1 MRVIAGRHRG
11 LTLASVGKGDQAAHL
26 RPTTDR
32 VRENLFNILVK
43 YGQPKGRVLDLF
55 AGTGG
60 LGIEA
65 LSRGAESAVFVDNGR
80 RALDLLKHNIGLL
93 RREGD
98 AVVIAIDTASLP
110 VNKGAACD
118 LILLDPPYGKNL
130 GAPALTRARENGWIA
145 EGAIIAWE
153 DECAQE
159 PPHGFDLLDHRTYGN
174 STLTFLENSNR

>member
-65 LSRGAESAVFVDNGR
+65 LSRGAERV
-80 RALDLLKHNIGLL
+80 
-93 RREGD
+93 
-98 AVVIAIDTASLP
+98 
-110 VNKGAACD
+110 
-118 LILLDPPYGKNL
+118 PYL
-130 GAPALTRARENGWIA
+130 
-145 EGAIIAWE
+145 
-153 DECAQE
+153 
-159 PPHGFDLLDHRTYGN
+159 
-174 STLTFLENSNR
+174 